1 MGTGGACFCHSR
13 SQGIDLA
20 LIPLVGFE
28 EPLATSEIHL
38 GEKSA
43 EKKKNSYSLFL
54 IFLFIHRNPLY
65 RAANQSRREGGLQV
79 MLDTS
84 SAGGTSR

>member
-1 MGTGGACFCHSR
+1 MGTGGACFCHAR

-43 EKKKNSYSLFL
+43 KKKEELLLTFFDLLVHTSEP
-54 IFLFIHRNPLY
+54 FI
-65 RAANQSRREGGLQV
+65 
-79 MLDTS
+79 
-84 SAGGTSR
+84 